1 MEYYGNIL
9 CLTFSELTSCDNGEP
24 VMTRC
29 CYDSAKRRGSIIV
42 VRPGKGLGNEALIEY
57 SSLPEKYKEAVK
69 AKYGDPER
77 IMSRE
82 NEPLVMDNAAYL
94 YFSQVRIGGRTL
106 SDKLRD
112 EYYLNAS
119 VLNRLIE
126 NMNGQKMGRNAGNNR
141 TAINWDGIY
150 QENERLYEVY
160 GHTLPRS
167 RRIQET
173 IKAYLKDGYA
183 SLVSKKVGNTN
194 RTKLSL
200 GSPQGRWVIAQMR
213 SRYPYKTYQDI
224 FDEYQTIYE
233 SKGWKPIDSIHTF
246 RDFLDDPKVKHM
258 WADVKQG
265 ELVLRQAVQYQHDT
279 MMPTV
284 SGMLLYG
291 DATKLNL
298 YYKAYVNGKYKVA
311 TTMVYEVIDACS
323 EVFLGCAIGSEENF
337 ELTYRAY
344 RNAIEFFGHKPYENV
359 TDGQGGTRRDD
370 AQWFFTNLAMVS
382 RYAAPYHGNSKIIE
396 SAFGRMQS
404 QVLRKYDN
412 YTGGNITAHSDRSKV
427 DLEYIEENVSTLP
440 TFDEMVAQYM
450 TGREAWNNAPHP
462 NQELYP
468 GMTRMEVFNASIN
481 ERYTPVLTEEMKR
494 DIYMIPLRK
503 EIKISQGGIKF
514 EINGHEYSYTVK
526 QEGSSMKPDL
536 KWIRDNMGRQF
547 EVHIDPLEVGTEGSI
562 IRLYETSIV
571 DGKKQRRFVTEAT
584 PKPVIHRAI
593 GEQTDEER
601 QYIREVERDVHELR
615 VRMSIEHH
623 EMDME
628 YGIAPEQHGRKTPQI
643 KGLNKR
649 YEQIAD
655 RLVSREQLPEPEP
668 AEIYPDTVGQR
679 QKRDSFADRM

>member
-9 CLTFSELTSCDNGEP
+9 CLTYSELTSGDEP
-24 VMTRC
+24 VMSIN
-29 CYDSAKRRGSIIV
+29 CYKSLKRRKGIIV
-42 VRPGKGLGNEALIEY
+42 VRDGKGLGNQALIEY

-82 NEPLVMDNAAYL
+82 NEPLVMDYAAYL
-94 YFSQVRIGGRTL
+94 YFSQLRIGGRTL

-167 RRIQET
+167 RRIRET
-173 IKAYLKDGYA
+173 IKAYQKDGYA
-183 SLVSKKVGNTN
+183 SLVSGKVGNVN

-200 GSPQGRWVIAQMR
+200 SSPQGRWVIAQMR
-213 SRYPYKTYQDI
+213 SRYPYKSYQDI

-233 SKGWKPIDSIHTF
+233 SKGWKPIDSIQTF

-284 SGMLLYG
+284 SGMLTYG

-298 YYKAYVNGKYKVA
+298 YYKAYVNGKYRVA
-311 TTMVYEVIDACS
+311 TTMAYEVIDACS

-370 AQWFFTNLAMVS
+370 AQWFFSNLAMVS

-427 DLEYIEENVSTLP
+427 DLEYIEANVSTLP
-440 TFDEMVAQYM
+440 TFDEMVTQYM
-450 TGREAWNNAPHP
+450 TGRDEWNHSLHP

-468 GMTRMEVFNASIN
+468 GMTRMEVFEASIN
-481 ERYTPVLTEEMKR
+481 ERYTPVLTEEMKQ

-503 EIKISQGGIKF
+503 EIKVSQGGIKF
-514 EINGHEYSYTVK
+514 EIGGREYSYTVK
-526 QEGSSMKPDL
+526 QDGSAMKPDL
-536 KWIRDNMGRQF
+536 EWIRDNMGRQF
-547 EVHIDPLEVGTEGSI
+547 EVHVDPWAVGQEDSV
-562 IRLYETSIV
+562 IRLYETSMV

-593 GEQTDEER
+593 GEQSAEER
-601 QYIREVERDVHELR
+601 QYIREVERDVQELR

-623 EMDME
+623 EMDTE
-628 YGIAPEQHGRKTPQI
+628 FGIAPEQNGRVTPQI
-643 KGLNKR
+643 KGLNRR

-655 RLVSREQLPEPEP
+655 RLVNSGTEPDP
-668 AEIYPDTVGQR
+668 AEVYPETVGQR